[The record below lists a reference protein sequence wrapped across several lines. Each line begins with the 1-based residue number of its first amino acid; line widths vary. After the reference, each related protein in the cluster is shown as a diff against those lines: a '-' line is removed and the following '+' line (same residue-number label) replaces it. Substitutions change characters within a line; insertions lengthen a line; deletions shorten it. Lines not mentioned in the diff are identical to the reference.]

1 MPSFKVRVAK
11 DYTVFCVGHFTTYEG
26 DQCKP
31 LHGHNY
37 RAGSIEGELETA
49 LRGVP
54 ELTALEVEVEE
65 AFRQSAFCRRELTR

>member
-1 MPSFKVRVAK
+1 MTSFRMRATKNH
-11 DYTVFCVGHFTTYEG
+11 TVFCVGHFITYEG